1 MRFPVYSLL
10 QRLFFA
16 GVLGL
21 LTATAAAQAKPDP
34 HGAPDQFV
42 LDAANEALAALKADG
57 QLRSGDL
64 ARVNQAVDTYILPY
78 VNFRKTTQLA
88 AGRYWRQATTEQK
101 TALADAFRGTL
112 IRTYSGALTGVTQAT
127 TIKLLPFRG
136 DPNADDVVVRSL
148 ITQANGQPVGV
159 DYRLEKDPQ
168 QGWRI
173 YDMNVEGI
181 WLIQNYRNQFA
192 QEINQSGID
201 GLIKALNQRNQ

>member
-1 MRFPVYSLL
+1 MRFPVYSVL

-16 GVLGL
+16 AALGL
-21 LTATAAAQAKPDP
+21 MAAAGAQAKPDP
-34 HGAPDQFV
+34 NGAPDKFV
-42 LDAANEALAALKADG
+42 LDAANEALAAIKADG
-57 QLRSGDL
+57 QLRAGDL
-64 ARVNQAVDTYILPY
+64 NRINQAVDTYILPY

-88 AGRYWRQATTEQK
+88 AGRYWRQATPQQRD
-101 TALADAFRGTL
+101 ALADAFRGTL
-112 IRTYSGALTGVTQAT
+112 IRTYSGALTSVNQNT

-148 ITQANGQPVGV
+148 ITQANGQPVQV
-159 DYRLEKDPQ
+159 DYRLEKDPA

-192 QEINQSGID
+192 QQINQSGID
-201 GLIKALNQRNQ
+201 GLIQALNQRNQ